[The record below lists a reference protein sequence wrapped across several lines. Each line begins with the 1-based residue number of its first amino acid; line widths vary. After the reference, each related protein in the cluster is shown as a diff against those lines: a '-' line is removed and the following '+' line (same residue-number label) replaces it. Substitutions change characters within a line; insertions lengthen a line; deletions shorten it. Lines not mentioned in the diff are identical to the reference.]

1 MESSHSSNPKVF
13 DGCNYYFMYKINNE
27 WKCVI
32 NTPFV
37 LNYDGNYLSG
47 QYLSSSWFKS
57 EIEINSDLHIIII
70 KLPRRDSN
78 ICPEEV
84 VTIEMLKS
92 RLIEF
97 ENIAIS
103 VDYNELEFVVAHKFY
118 DENRINELCFH
129 LQSKIEKEDNISS
142 LLEIASYSEYDSVND
157 EISLKFEI
165 LYEDNNVNSD
175 VPNFTNNT
183 ITNELTNIQRPQLI
197 RSDNSWNLYVK
208 NTNNNTYKYYIVNP
222 IFKIKIN

>member
-70 KLPRRDSN
+70 KLPRRDTT

-84 VTIEMLKS
+84 TTIEILKK

-97 ENIAIS
+97 ENIAVS
-103 VDYNELEFVVAHKFY
+103 VDYNDMQITIYFYFALEP
-118 DENRINELCFH
+118 R
-129 LQSKIEKEDNISS
+129 
-142 LLEIASYSEYDSVND
+142 
-157 EISLKFEI
+157 
-165 LYEDNNVNSD
+165 
-175 VPNFTNNT
+175 
-183 ITNELTNIQRPQLI
+183 
-197 RSDNSWNLYVK
+197 
-208 NTNNNTYKYYIVNP
+208 
-222 IFKIKIN
+222 